1 MLSDKIKQIMAEKSL
16 SPSHFADA
24 IGVQRS
30 SISHILA
37 GRNKPSFEIIQKI
50 IKKFPDVG
58 FDWLMNDEIPPSF
71 VSEIPQAKRGA
82 KSTTPKPLA
91 QPLPKPQES
100 VLSESVKKKLFDST
114 TVHQNLMANE
124 IFVNPEKKV
133 ERILIFFS
141 DQTFS
146 EYKPV

>member
-1 MLSDKIKQIMAEKSL
+1 MAEKSL

-58 FDWLMNDEIPPSF
+58 FDWLMNDEIAPSF
-71 VSEIPQAKRGA
+71 VPEIPSAKRGA
-82 KSTTPKPLA
+82 KSTSTKSMNGSHSTPPKPFEV
-91 QPLPKPQES
+91 P
-100 VLSESVKKKLFDST
+100 LSESSKKNFSDTNFVQPNLVST
-114 TVHQNLMANE
+114 E
-124 IFVNPEKKV
+124 IIANPEKKV
-133 ERILIFFS
+133 ERILIFYS
-141 DQTFS
+141 DKTFS
-146 EYKPV
+146 EYKPT

>member
-50 IKKFPDVG
+50 IKKFPDIG

-82 KSTTPKPLA
+82 KSTTHKPA
-91 QPLPKPQES
+91 VQTVPKPQES
-100 VLSESVKKKLFDST
+100 LLSESVKKKLFDST
-114 TVHQNLMANE
+114 TVHQNLMASE

>member
-1 MLSDKIKQIMAEKSL
+1 
-16 SPSHFADA
+16 
-24 IGVQRS
+24 
-30 SISHILA
+30 
-37 GRNKPSFEIIQKI
+37 
-50 IKKFPDVG
+50 
-58 FDWLMNDEIPPSF
+58 MNDAIPPSF

-82 KSTTPKPLA
+82 KSTNQKTPI

-100 VLSESVKKKLFDST
+100 VLSESVKKRLFDST
-114 TVHQNLMANE
+114 TVHQNLVASE

>member
-58 FDWLMNDEIPPSF
+58 FDWLMNDSIPPSF

-82 KSTTPKPLA
+82 KSNTQKPPA
-91 QPLPKPQES
+91 QTSPKPQEP
-100 VLSESVKKKLFDST
+100 VLSESVKKRLFDST
-114 TVHQNLMANE
+114 TVHQNLVPSE